1 MKDTLSSRENLLL
14 LFYSL
19 DIDLKPNP
27 LALNAKQTHSDKNV
41 KVQIPLFQIQPWLN
55 R

>member
-1 MKDTLSSRENLLL
+1 MKDTLSSRENLL

-27 LALNAKQTHSDKNV
+27 LALNAKQTTVIKMLKRRHLYFKYS
-41 KVQIPLFQIQPWLN
+41 PG
-55 R
+55 